1 MSHRILLV
9 LITFFGVASAFF
21 FGWKFYSEEK
31 KENVDLVVKEDFKRL
46 VPDDAPRLGT
56 SHPLVYLVEF
66 LDPECETCRVFYPL
80 VKSLLE
86 EFDGKVQLV
95 VRYAP
100 LHQNSKIAIK
110 ILEASR
116 LQGKYWETMEILF
129 KHQPEWGSHHD
140 PKPELLWSYLPEAG
154 LDVEKV
160 REGVTDPEL
169 DQLIEREIQD
179 GTHLGVQATPT
190 FFVNGQ
196 ELKNFSLEG
205 LRDLIRSELEK
216 ASH

>member
-86 EFDGKVQLV
+86 EFDGKVL
-95 VRYAP
+95 R
-100 LHQNSKIAIK
+100 
-110 ILEASR
+110 
-116 LQGKYWETMEILF
+116 GET
-129 KHQPEWGSHHD
+129 Q
-140 PKPELLWSYLPEAG
+140 
-154 LDVEKV
+154 V
-160 REGVTDPEL
+160 
-169 DQLIEREIQD
+169 
-179 GTHLGVQATPT
+179 
-190 FFVNGQ
+190 FFCPM
-196 ELKNFSLEG
+196 
-205 LRDLIRSELEK
+205 
-216 ASH
+216 